1 MNQAAPPAVRE
12 LLAALLQVAHSIE
25 GSLERSVEPC
35 GLSLAKMGALQILS
49 DADAPVP
56 LGQLAC
62 RLCCVKSNVTQ
73 LIDRLE
79 AEGLVRR
86 IPDPA
91 DRRSVLALVTE
102 SGRERLEEARLARE
116 RAEAALL
123 AGLDDAEITRLTA
136 LFQRVSARAGDAG

>member
-1 MNQAAPPAVRE
+1 MNQPPPPAVRQ
-12 LLAALLQVAHSIE
+12 LLAALLQVAHSVQ

-49 DADAPVP
+49 EAEDPVP

-86 IPDPA
+86 LPDPA
-91 DRRSVLALVTE
+91 DRRSVLAAITDA
-102 SGRERLEEARLARE
+102 GRARLDEARQSRE

-123 AGLDDAEITRLTA
+123 ADLDETEIRRLTG
-136 LFQRVSARAGDAG
+136 LFERVSARAGQAV